1 MKAEWLNGCTVL
13 ELILDP
19 DHKRHQMLIG
29 AGNLDPDPNLAH
41 IHAQNR
47 IPDLDPTQGLVP
59 KSTSKK
65 KFFFSQSVFFIL
77 FSSLTKNL

>member
-1 MKAEWLNGCTVL
+1 MMKAEWLKGCTVL

-19 DHKRHQMLIG
+19 DHKRHQMLIC
-29 AGNLDPDPNLAH
+29 AENLDPDPNLAH

-47 IPDLDPTQGLVP
+47 ILDLDPTQGLVP

-65 KFFFSQSVFFIL
+65 YFSQSVFFIL